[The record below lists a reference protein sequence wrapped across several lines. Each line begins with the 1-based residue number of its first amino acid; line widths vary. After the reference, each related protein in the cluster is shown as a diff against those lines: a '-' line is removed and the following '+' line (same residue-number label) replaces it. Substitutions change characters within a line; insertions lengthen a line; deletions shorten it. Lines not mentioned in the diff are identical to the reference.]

1 MELTVA
7 GQTWSFLYS
16 LLLGMGLG
24 LFYDVF
30 RILRIALPHRTI
42 AVAIE
47 DIFYWTSA
55 AFLTFFFFFYTD
67 GGRIRIYLLTGEAI
81 GFLLYYFTLGAVI
94 IGAAKR
100 IIAALRWIFH
110 WIYRLLIHPVLFV
123 MGWILGFLGAAWEA
137 ARNFVKNSLKISNKH
152 LKKYHQILYNE
163 AENRLRSKL
172 LKKGRGK
179 NEKGKGPQE
188 P

>member
-42 AVAIE
+42 AVAME
-47 DIFYWTSA
+47 DLVYWTSA

-67 GGRIRIYLLTGEAI
+67 GGRIRIYLLVGEAI
-81 GFLLYYFTLGAVI
+81 GFIFYYFTLGAVI
-94 IGAAKR
+94 VGATRR
-100 IIAALRWIFH
+100 IIAALRWLFH
-110 WIYRLLIHPVLFV
+110 WIYRLLIHPVLFAI
-123 MGWILGFLGAAWEA
+123 GWILGFLGAAWEA

-152 LKKYHQILYNE
+152 LKKCRKLLYNE
-163 AENRLRSKL
+163 AESRLRSKL

-179 NEKGKGPQE
+179 NEKRKDSQDP
-188 P
+188 